1 MFRKPLSARRLLP
14 CLKSFHLP
22 LPRRINQGEHD
33 NIFGNTAEHAKGKAL
48 WEDSTRQGIYTPFHQ
63 RCSHTDLSR
72 QAGSPVSQNQIRQ
85 REQDIQFGNLFSQTS
100 VPSFP
105 VSKLALYYPKD
116 MLYLGP
122 YGGFLLFAAFD
133 LPAGTI
139 VCVFTLRGPSVD
151 FVTDPFALAIDIEK
165 NGVFPLFSAQA
176 AAVAIYAV
184 LIAG

>member
-1 MFRKPLSARRLLP
+1 MSNVDQKIENAANKIESAANKAWKKR
-14 CLKSFHLP
+14 S
-22 LPRRINQGEHD
+22 
-33 NIFGNTAEHAKGKAL
+33 GNTAEHAKGKAL
-48 WEDSTRQGIYTPFHQ
+48 REDSTRQGIYTPFHQ
-63 RCSHTDLSR
+63 RCSRTDLSR

-100 VPSFP
+100 VPGFP

-122 YGGFLLFAAFD
+122 YGRFLLFAAFD

-139 VCVFTLRGPSVD
+139 VCVFTLRGPPVD
-151 FVTDPFALAIDIEK
+151 FVTDSFPLGIEK
-165 NGVFPLFSAQA
+165 NGVFPFFGAQ
-176 AAVAIYAV
+176 VSTVPIYAI

>member
-1 MFRKPLSARRLLP
+1 MLSSGKSRLY
-14 CLKSFHLP
+14 SY
-22 LPRRINQGEHD
+22 
-33 NIFGNTAEHAKGKAL
+33 GNTAEHAKGKAL
-48 WEDSTRQGIYTPFHQ
+48 REDSTRQGIYTPFHQ